1 MVSLPFL
8 ASSLTSSS
16 VHLLLFIELF
26 LNRKKTTMEMVY
38 IFFLFFVRS
47 IFFMCFFTGLNP
59 EVIFILSFLKRTSI
73 FLLIFSDI

>member
-38 IFFLFFVRS
+38 TG
-47 IFFMCFFTGLNP
+47 FTGFNP
-59 EVIFILSFLKRTSI
+59 KVEFILSFLNRTTHL
-73 FLLIFSDI
+73 LLIFSDI